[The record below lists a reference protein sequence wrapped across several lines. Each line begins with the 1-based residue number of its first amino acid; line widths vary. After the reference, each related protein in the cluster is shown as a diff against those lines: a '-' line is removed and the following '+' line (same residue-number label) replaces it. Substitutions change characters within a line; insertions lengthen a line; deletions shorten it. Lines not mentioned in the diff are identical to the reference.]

1 MTKLFFL
8 IAGEKSGD
16 KLGADLICNLKSINS
31 DFKFCGVGGQL
42 MKAEGLESIFP
53 MEELSLM
60 GIFEILPKLL

>member
-8 IAGEKSGD
+8 IAGEKSGY

-53 MEELSLM
+53 MEEL
-60 GIFEILPKLL
+60 